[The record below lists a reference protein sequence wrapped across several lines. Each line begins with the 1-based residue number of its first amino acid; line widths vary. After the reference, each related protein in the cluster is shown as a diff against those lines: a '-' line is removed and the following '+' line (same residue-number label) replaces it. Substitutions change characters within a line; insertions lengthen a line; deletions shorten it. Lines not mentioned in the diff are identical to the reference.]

1 MNYILITGASKGI
14 GLSIARS
21 WAARG
26 FNVLLVA
33 RGAEALETAAAAIR
47 KDFGV
52 QVDFRSEDLGD
63 AAAPQRL
70 LDWCRSS
77 GYAVQGL
84 VNNAGF
90 GSSGAFTEL
99 PLEGQQNMMQVN
111 MNALVALTHLFLP
124 ELKKQPKAW
133 LLNIAS
139 SAAYQAVPFLSIYA
153 ATKAFVLTFSRGLRY
168 ELRDSSVSVTCVCP
182 GSTDTDFANRA
193 QVGPKAQ
200 KAAEK
205 VNMTPEAVAEAA
217 VKATLQGRAEVI
229 TGAINKLG
237 AFLVWLFPKS
247 LAEKTAA
254 GLYK

>member
-1 MNYILITGASKGI
+1 MNYVLITGASKGI
-14 GLSIARS
+14 GLAIARE

-26 FNVLLVA
+26 YNVLLVA
-33 RGAEALETAAAAIR
+33 RGADALEAAAAAIR
-47 KDFGV
+47 A
-52 QVDFRSEDLGD
+52 DFRVEANTRAEDLGD
-63 AAAPQRL
+63 PAAPQRIF
-70 LDWCRSS
+70 DWCRDA
-77 GYAVQGL
+77 GYAVQAL

-90 GSSGAFTEL
+90 GSSGSFESL
-99 PLEGQQNMMQVN
+99 SLEGQQNMMQVN
-111 MNALVALTHLFLP
+111 MNALVALTHLFIP
-124 ELKKQPKAW
+124 VLKQQPKAW
-133 LLNIAS
+133 ILNIAS

-153 ATKAFVLTFSRGLRY
+153 ASKAFVLTFSRGLHY
-168 ELRDSSVSVTCVCP
+168 ELRDSPVSVTCVCP

-205 VNMTPEAVAEAA
+205 VNMSPEAVAKAA
-217 VKATLQGRAEVI
+217 VQATLQGRTEVI

-247 LAEKTAA
+247 LAERTAA

>member
-14 GLSIARS
+14 GLAIARE

-33 RGAEALETAAAAIR
+33 RSAAALESAAAAIR

-52 QVDFRSEDLGD
+52 QADFRAEDLGD
-63 AAAPQRL
+63 PAAPLRL
-70 LDWCRSS
+70 FDWCRSS

-90 GSSGAFTEL
+90 GASGAFTEL
-99 PLEGQQNMMQVN
+99 SLEAQQNMMQVN

-124 ELKKQPKAW
+124 MLQMQPKAY

-153 ATKAFVLTFSRGLRY
+153 ASKAFVLTFSRGLRY
-168 ELRDSSVSVTCVCP
+168 ELRGTPVSVTCVCP

-193 QVGPKAQ
+193 QVGAKAL

-205 VNMTPEAVAEAA
+205 VNMTPEAVACIA
-217 VKATLQGRAEVI
+217 VKATIAGRAEVI
-229 TGAINKLG
+229 TGAINKFG
-237 AFLVWLFPKS
+237 AFLVWLFPKG
-247 LAEKTAA
+247 LAERTAA

>member
-14 GLSIARS
+14 GLSIARA
-21 WAARG
+21 WAGRG
-26 FNVLLVA
+26 YNVLLVA
-33 RGAEALETAAAAIR
+33 RGAAALEAAAQAIR
-47 KDFGV
+47 NDFSV
-52 QVDFRSEDLGD
+52 QADFRSEDLGD
-63 AAAPQRL
+63 PAAPQRI
-70 LDWCRSS
+70 LDWCRTS
-77 GYAVQGL
+77 GYGVQGL

-90 GSSGAFTEL
+90 GASGAFDKLTLAE
-99 PLEGQQNMMQVN
+99 QQNMMQVN

-124 ELKKQPKAW
+124 ELKKQPKSW

-168 ELRDSSVSVTCVCP
+168 ELRGSGVSVTCVCP
-182 GSTDTDFANRA
+182 GATDTDFANRA
-193 QVGPKAQ
+193 QVGVKAL

-205 VNMTPEAVAEAA
+205 VNMTPETVGESA
-217 VKATLQGRAEVI
+217 VKATIAGKAEVI

-237 AFLVWLFPKS
+237 AFLVWLFPKG

-254 GLYK
+254 GLY